1 MLLQSNQ
8 NQETQPIR
16 QGNLRDLRD
25 PREKERLLKQYAG
38 IFKNDIVG
46 FAERVTRK
54 AKKQTN
60 HSR

>member
-8 NQETQPIR
+8 NQETQPIKR
-16 QGNLRDLRD
+16 GNLRD

>member
-8 NQETQPIR
+8 NQETQPIKR
-16 QGNLRDLRD
+16 GNLRD

-46 FAERVTRK
+46 FTERVVRK

>member
-16 QGNLRDLRD
+16 QGNLRD